1 MTPIIFRDLI
11 AHRPRF
17 IFTILLGVVSFFI
30 FPDEWSVITR
40 ALLGWNLAIWTYLF
54 LLTFLFLGSNHES
67 VIKVAQR
74 EDSSALSVLLILVT
88 AAIVSLLAIVV
99 ELTQLRGLSAE
110 LRLVKYLFAGATV
123 LGAWFLLG
131 TVFTF
136 HYAVLY
142 YRSPKNKRAL
152 GFPDQEEHPDYW
164 DFLYFS
170 FTIAVAMQTSD
181 IVVVSREMRRAV
193 LAHSILSF
201 MFNAAILGFSINIA
215 AGIVGN

>member
-1 MTPIIFRDLI
+1 MITTIFRDFI

-17 IFTILLGVVSFFI
+17 IFTFILGVVSYFI
-30 FPDEWSVITR
+30 FPNEWSVITR
-40 ALLGWNLAIWTYLF
+40 SLLGWNLAIWTYLI

-67 VIKVAQR
+67 VIKIAQR
-74 EDSSALSVLLILVT
+74 EDSSALAVLLILVT
-88 AAIVSLLAIVV
+88 AATVSLLAIVV
-99 ELTQLRGLSAE
+99 ELTQLHGLTAE
-110 LRLVKYLFAGATV
+110 LRLMKYLFAGVTV

-131 TVFTF
+131 TIFTF

-142 YRSPKNKRAL
+142 YRSPKSKRAL

-181 IVVVSREMRRAV
+181 IVVISREMRRAV

>member
-1 MTPIIFRDLI
+1 MKITYLRDFV
-11 AHRPRF
+11 AYRPRF
-17 IFTILLGVVSFFI
+17 MFTFLLGVVSFFLW
-30 FPDEWSVITR
+30 PADWSVVSR
-40 ALLGWNLAIWTYLF
+40 ALLGWNLAIWTYLM

-67 VIKVAQR
+67 VIKIAQR
-74 EDSSALSVLLILVT
+74 EDSSALAVLLILIT
-88 AAIVSLLAIVV
+88 AAVVSLLTIVV
-99 ELTQLRGLSAE
+99 ELSHLRGMSAE
-110 LRLVKYLFAGATV
+110 MKLVKYLFAGMTV
-123 LGAWFLLG
+123 IGAWFLLG
-131 TVFTF
+131 TIFTF

-142 YRSPKNKRAL
+142 YRSPKEGRAL
-152 GFPDQEEHPDYW
+152 CFPGHDDHPDYW

-181 IVVVSREMRRAV
+181 VVVVTRQMRRAV

>member
-1 MTPIIFRDLI
+1 MMPSIFRDFI

-17 IFTILLGVVSFFI
+17 IFTFLLGVASFFV
-30 FPDEWSVITR
+30 FPVEWSVITR

-67 VIKVAQR
+67 VIKIAQR
-74 EDSSALSVLLILVT
+74 EDSSALAVLLILIT

-99 ELTQLRGLSAE
+99 ELTQLRGLAAE
-110 LRLVKYLFAGATV
+110 LRFMKYLFAGVTV
-123 LGAWFLLG
+123 LGAWLLLG
-131 TVFTF
+131 TIFTF

-142 YRSPKNKRAL
+142 YRSPKSKRAL
-152 GFPDQEEHPDYW
+152 AFPDLDEHPDYW

-181 IVVVSREMRRAV
+181 IVVISREMRRAV

>member
-1 MTPIIFRDLI
+1 MSTILQSFIT
-11 AHRPRF
+11 HRPRF
-17 IFTILLGVVSFFI
+17 IFTFLLGVVSFFI
-30 FPDEWSVITR
+30 FPSEWSFITR

-74 EDSSALSVLLILVT
+74 EDSSALAVLLILVT

-99 ELTQLRGLSAE
+99 ELTQLRGLAAE
-110 LRLVKYLFAGATV
+110 LRLMKYLFAGITV

-131 TVFTF
+131 TIFTF

-152 GFPDQEEHPDYW
+152 CFPDSDEHPDYW

-181 IVVVSREMRRAV
+181 IVVISREMRRAV

>member
-1 MTPIIFRDLI
+1 MMSTILQSFIT
-11 AHRPRF
+11 HRPRF
-17 IFTILLGVVSFFI
+17 IFTFILGVVSFFI
-30 FPDEWSVITR
+30 FPSEWSFITR

-74 EDSSALSVLLILVT
+74 EDSSALAVLLILVT

-99 ELTQLRGLSAE
+99 ELTQLRGLAAE
-110 LRLVKYLFAGATV
+110 LRLMKYLFAGVTV

-131 TVFTF
+131 TIFTF

-152 GFPDQEEHPDYW
+152 YFPDSDEHPDYW

-181 IVVVSREMRRAV
+181 IVVISREMRRAV

>member
-1 MTPIIFRDLI
+1 MMSTIVKSLI
-11 AHRPRF
+11 THRPRF
-17 IFTILLGVVSFFI
+17 IFTFILGVVSFFI
-30 FPDEWSVITR
+30 FPSEWSFITR

-74 EDSSALSVLLILVT
+74 EDSSALAVLLILVT

-99 ELTQLRGLSAE
+99 ELTQLRGLAAE
-110 LRLVKYLFAGATV
+110 LRLMKYLFAGVTV

-131 TVFTF
+131 TIFTF

-142 YRSPKNKRAL
+142 YRSPKSKRAL
-152 GFPDQEEHPDYW
+152 CFPDLDEHPDYW

-181 IVVVSREMRRAV
+181 IVVISREMRRAV

-201 MFNAAILGFSINIA
+201 MFNAAILGFSINLA